1 MSYLR
6 NHILQITA
14 YIVNINVYTCLV
26 ALLLSTC
33 LYGATYC
40 VCEGAGGMGGGSPDK
55 L

>member
-26 ALLLSTC
+26 ALLLSSC
-33 LYGATYC
+33 LYGATC